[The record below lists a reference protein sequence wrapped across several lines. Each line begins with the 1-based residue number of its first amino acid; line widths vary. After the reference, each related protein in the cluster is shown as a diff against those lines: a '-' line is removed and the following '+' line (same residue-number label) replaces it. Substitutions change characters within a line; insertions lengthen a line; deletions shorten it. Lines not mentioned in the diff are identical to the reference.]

1 MNAVNAM
8 NAVNETSAA
17 PDTGPDRRL
26 TDFLVVLLRHPLCRP
41 LAALAILL
49 LIDLFAIPGFFR
61 LEVKDGH
68 LYGSVIDIVN
78 RAAPLMLAAL
88 GMTLV
93 IATRGIDISVG
104 AVVAIAGTVAA
115 MLIGGTMVVHN
126 GVPEYVSRIPMIWA
140 LCAAMGAALLCGA
153 WNGLL
158 VATLGLQPIIATLI
172 LMVAGRGLA
181 QLLTDGQIV
190 TVYYKPFFFLGSGY
204 LFGVPFSLF
213 IVAAVFLVVALLM
226 RKTALGLFIQ
236 AVGINPVA
244 ARLAGVKT
252 AALLFFVYIFCSACA
267 GMAGLMISANIKSAD
282 ANNAGLLLELDAILA
297 VTLGGT
303 SLGGGKFSL
312 PGSIIGALIIQTLT
326 YTIYSLGVPPE
337 VNMVV
342 KSVVVFLVCLSQSP
356 EFKQLWLRAFPH
368 KSSSAAP
375 SSAPSSA
382 SSSALSPTNTPS

>member
-1 MNAVNAM
+1 MSASMNSNLLSGGENRHPAS
-8 NAVNETSAA
+8 SAQA
-17 PDTGPDRRL
+17 GRQAW
-26 TDFLVVLLRHPLCRP
+26 LRHPLLRP
-41 LAALAILL
+41 LAALAVLL
-49 LIDLFAIPGFFR
+49 LIDFLMIPGFFHITLR
-61 LEVKDGH
+61 DGH

-104 AVVAIAGTVAA
+104 AVVAISGTVAA
-115 MLIGGTMVVHN
+115 MLIGGTMVMQD
-126 GVPEYVSRIPMIWA
+126 GVPHYVSNIPMGWA
-140 LCAAMGAALLCGA
+140 LVAALGVALLCGA

-181 QLLTDGQIV
+181 QLLTDGQII
-190 TVYYKPFFFLGSGY
+190 TVYYQPFFFLGSGY
-204 LFGVPFSLF
+204 LLGLPFSLF
-213 IVAAVFLVVALLM
+213 IVAGMFVLLALLM

-236 AVGINPVA
+236 SVGINPVA
-244 ARLAGVKT
+244 SRLAGIRT
-252 AALLFFVYIFCSACA
+252 AALIFFVYSFCSLCA

-303 SLGGGKFSL
+303 SLAGGRFSL
-312 PGSIIGALIIQTLT
+312 VGSVIGALIIQALT

-356 EFKQLWLRAFPH
+356 ECRRLIR
-368 KSSSAAP
+368 SAKP
-375 SSAPSSA
+375 SSIS
-382 SSSALSPTNTPS
+382 

>member
-1 MNAVNAM
+1 MSARDLA
-8 NAVNETSAA
+8 AGTTSASAHASADAHAHA
-17 PDTGPDRRL
+17 PAPATARAMAAAW
-26 TDFLVVLLRHPLCRP
+26 LRHPLVRP
-41 LAALAILL
+41 LAALLVLL
-49 LIDLFAIPGFFR
+49 LVDLALVPGFFQ
-61 LEVKDGH
+61 LTFKDGH

-93 IATRGIDISVG
+93 IATRGIDISIG
-104 AVVAIAGTVAA
+104 AVVALAGTVAA
-115 MLIGGTMVVHN
+115 MLIGGTMVMHD
-126 GVPEYVSRIPMIWA
+126 GVPDYVSNIPMGWA

-158 VATLGLQPIIATLI
+158 VSALGLQPIVATLI

-190 TVYYKPFFFLGSGY
+190 TVYYKPFFFLGGGY
-204 LFGVPFSLF
+204 LLGLPFALY
-213 IVAAVFLVVALLM
+213 IVAAVFAL
-226 RKTALGLFIQ
+226 TALGLFIQ

-244 ARLAGVKT
+244 ARLAGIRTGV
-252 AALLFFVYIFCSACA
+252 LIFLVYVFCSGCA
-267 GMAGLMISANIKSAD
+267 GLAGLMIAANIKSAD

-312 PGSIIGALIIQTLT
+312 VGSVIGALIIQTLT
-326 YTIYSLGVPPE
+326 YTIYALGVPPE

-342 KSVVVFLVCLSQSP
+342 NAVVVALVCLSQSDQ
-356 EFKQLWLRAFPH
+356 FRTRVFGRRAP
-368 KSSSAAP
+368 
-375 SSAPSSA
+375 
-382 SSSALSPTNTPS
+382 